1 MKIMTDGLIIRE
13 TPVGE
18 SDKFITVLTR
28 THGILRAAARGSR
41 KANSRHAAA
50 TQLLT
55 HVQLS
60 LQEGKNNW
68 YVDDARPLH
77 VFFALK
83 DDLEK
88 LTLAQ
93 YFCEL
98 AGAVAPREEPAEEAL
113 RLLLNAL
120 HYLANGTRGVPLLK
134 AVVECRLLAGAGY
147 TPDLSACRVCGTPD
161 SQLGFLPNEGQL
173 VCASCGGHALPLSPA
188 VLAAWRRVQ
197 SGRLEDCFTFTLS
210 PTDQENFTAVS
221 EAFVKAQLG
230 RSFTTLDFYNTLHTG
245 KEQP

>member
-13 TPVGE
+13 APVGE

-28 THGILRAAARGSR
+28 THGVLRAAARGSR

-98 AGAVAPREEPAEEAL
+98 AGAIAPREEPGEEAL

-120 HYLANGTRGVPLLK
+120 HYLASGTRGVPLLK

-147 TPDLSACRVCGTPD
+147 MPDLAGCRTCKTTDGP
-161 SQLGFLPNEGQL
+161 LAFLPNEGQL
-173 VCASCGGHALPLSPA
+173 VCAACGGYALPLTPA
-188 VLAAWRRVQ
+188 ALAALRRVQ
-197 SGRLEDCFTFTLS
+197 SGRLEDCFAFTLS
-210 PTDQENFTAVS
+210 PADQANLAAVS
-221 EAFVKAQLG
+221 EAFMKAQLG
-230 RSFTTLDFYNTLHTG
+230 RSFTTLDFYNTLHIG